1 MWVGKIRTLG
11 IKRSGEF
18 WSIWNCKEHLLK
30 IVRTVF
36 GFLGQ
41 IRRSFVQ
48 QRCEGGTEIRSLT
61 AIQTSSGRSRVSF
74 HARLPWFAIL
84 SPSQRALVALV
95 VAAIIFL
102 SGGVLDW
109 FVTRQY
115 LPRVWLML
123 AGAAVSL
130 AVGLLVFQ
138 ILTDIQKRYQGL
150 LDRLK
155 RIAELNHHIRNA
167 LQVIAYN
174 NVPER
179 TGPAIQ
185 QVGAEIARIESVLR
199 EVSNALG
206 EHPGSRTT
214 AISAANRKRKLS
226 AID

>member
-1 MWVGKIRTLG
+1 MATA
-11 IKRSGEF
+11 S
-18 WSIWNCKEHLLK
+18 
-30 IVRTVF
+30 
-36 GFLGQ
+36 
-41 IRRSFVQ
+41 
-48 QRCEGGTEIRSLT
+48 EISRF
-61 AIQTSSGRSRVSF
+61 QTT
-74 HARLPWFAIL
+74 HQPPWFAIL
-84 SPSQRALVALV
+84 SPTQRALVALV

-115 LPRVWLML
+115 LPRISLML

-155 RIAELNHHIRNA
+155 RIVELNHHIRNA

-174 NVPER
+174 NVVER

-185 QVGAEIARIESVLR
+185 QVAAEIARIESVLR

-206 EHPGSRTT
+206 ERPGSPTIP
-214 AISAANRKRKLS
+214 ISTPNRKRKPG